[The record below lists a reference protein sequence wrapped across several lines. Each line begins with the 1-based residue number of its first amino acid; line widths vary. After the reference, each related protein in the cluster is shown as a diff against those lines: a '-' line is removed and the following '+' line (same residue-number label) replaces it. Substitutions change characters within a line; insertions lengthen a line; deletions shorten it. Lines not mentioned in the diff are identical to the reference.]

1 MFIGKKYFR
10 AIITRVAKSHIR
22 VGTFQYFASLGKYNL
37 VKELMDYVIKRNFP
51 EIILIKINI

>member
-1 MFIGKKYFR
+1 MFIGKVFPG

-37 VKELMDYVIKRNFP
+37 VKELMDYVIKKFS
-51 EIILIKINI
+51 EAFIIQINI